1 MCEWDARRLA
11 LGLDELALGGA
22 GAGAGGASVAV
33 EDMSDM
39 PIQKTGV
46 AEVEVKVK
54 INVC

>member
-1 MCEWDARRLA
+1 MA